1 MQFRFRS
8 VLAFAGAAVCAASLA
23 AQTSCPMQTTQHV
36 PANITFGPT
45 QACGGISATL
55 PDLQVRIDGGRCPT
69 FAVYVPPHDVAVPSQ
84 HQTYVEVV
92 SQQPITMVTFE
103 CQTSWFLILPIGSEC
118 VASKSSTIGSVL
130 SLVARP
136 CQRPD

>member
-8 VLAFAGAAVCAASLA
+8 PVAFLCAAVCATALA

-36 PANITFGPT
+36 PENLSFGPT
-45 QACGGISATL
+45 QACGGISASL
-55 PDLQVRIDGGRCPT
+55 PDLQVRLDGGRCPT
-69 FAVYVPPHDVAVPSQ
+69 FAVYTPPHDIAVPSA

-92 SQQPITMVTFE
+92 SQQPITMVTFQ

-118 VASKSSTIGSVL
+118 VASKTSTIGSVL

-136 CQRPD
+136 CQRRD